1 MLEWATVSPL
11 DAEAMRALLARAVQR
26 HCPSEFAD
34 QREDLVQTALLR
46 LIERSA
52 GEKPP
57 IPEASYLW
65 RVAFNVVM
73 DEIRKHRRGRI
84 RSEQLEV
91 LASEESNGPGLG
103 LEIRECVAQ
112 VPPTR
117 RTPIILHLQ
126 GFRLDEVAA
135 ILRKERKQIENLV
148 YRGLAD
154 VRRCLEGRE
163 GRRGS

>member
-1 MLEWATVSPL
+1 VSRL
-11 DAEAMRALLARAVQR
+11 DAEAMRALLARAVGR

-34 QREDLVQTALLR
+34 RREDLVHTALLR
-46 LIERSA
+46 VFERTA

-57 IPEASYLW
+57 SLEASYLW
-65 RVAFNVVM
+65 RVAFSVVM
-73 DEIRKHRRGRI
+73 DEIRKHRRSQS
-84 RSEQLEV
+84 RSAQLEV
-91 LASEESNGPGLG
+91 LASEESAGPDLG

-117 RTPIILHLQ
+117 RTAVILHLQ

-148 YRGLAD
+148 YRGLTD

-163 GRRGS
+163 RPP